1 MNVLKSTSFLLFSIT
16 FTWSSYGMTTLSA
29 KEVKVQ
35 AAKEAKAIEVE
46 ASLSDDHPAIEEG
59 VTCADC
65 HEIKLDAKTTATQV
79 WLTGE
84 YLGFAKNEGAMKNE
98 KVKVLLAEDDKNLG
112 TILKSYL
119 EAKGYPTTLCVN
131 GEVAFIE
138 FNKNEY
144 DFCIV
149 DVMMPV
155 KDGFTL
161 AKEIRNIDKKV
172 PILFLTAKSMQEDK
186 LKGFEIGADDY
197 LTKPFNMEELL
208 ARMEAILRRSI
219 TEKDDGPEGD
229 TYILGKMQFNFVRQ
243 TLSMGEKEV
252 KLTSKE
258 AALLKLLCQNLNEV
272 VDRSLAL
279 NKIWFDDSYFNA
291 RSMDVYITKL
301 RKYLKMDPTVELIN
315 VHGIGFKLVTR

>member
-1 MNVLKSTSFLLFSIT
+1 MK
-16 FTWSSYGMTTLSA
+16 
-29 KEVKVQ
+29 
-35 AAKEAKAIEVE
+35 
-46 ASLSDDHPAIEEG
+46 ASLGKE
-59 VTCADC
+59 
-65 HEIKLDAKTTATQV
+65 QN
-79 WLTGE
+79 LTYFYPTNHNIINME
-84 YLGFAKNEGAMKNE
+84 NE

-131 GEVAFIE
+131 GEEAFVE
-138 FNKNEY
+138 FNKQDY
-144 DFCIV
+144 DFCIL

-161 AKEIRNIDKKV
+161 AREIRNIDKKV
-172 PILFLTAKSMQEDK
+172 PILFLTAKSMQDDK
-186 LKGFEIGADDY
+186 LKGFELGADDY

-208 ARMEAILRRSI
+208 ARIEAILRRSYV
-219 TEKDDGPEGD
+219 EDKAGPEGD
-229 TYILGKMQFNFVRQ
+229 TYLLGKMEFNFVRQ
-243 TLSMGEKEV
+243 ILSMEGKEV

-272 VDRSLAL
+272 VERSVAL

-301 RKYLKMDPTVELIN
+301 RKYLKMDPEVELIN
-315 VHGIGFKLVTR
+315 VHGVGFKLVTL